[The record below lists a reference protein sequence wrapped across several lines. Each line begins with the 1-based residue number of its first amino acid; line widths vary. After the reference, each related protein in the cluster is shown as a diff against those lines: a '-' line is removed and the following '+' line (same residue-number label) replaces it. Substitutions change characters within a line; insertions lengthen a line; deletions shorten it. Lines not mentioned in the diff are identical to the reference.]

1 MRKIKITI
9 TTDKQKY
16 EIDDFSDDLDVS
28 YYVNTILTKYKDSNN
43 FLAFII
49 EKNKSPKALLI
60 DKTKITAIEIAE
72 VEQGEITLYNLC
84 IILVTA
90 VIFAL
95 IAWFLCEILM

>member
-16 EIDDFSDDLDVS
+16 EIDDFSNDLEVS

-60 DKTKITAIEIAE
+60 DKTKITAIEITE
-72 VEQGEITLYNLC
+72 VE
-84 IILVTA
+84 
-90 VIFAL
+90 
-95 IAWFLCEILM
+95 